1 VSPPGREPIV
11 RHPPAKSRPPST
23 TDAEE
28 VRDRHGRVARAG
40 GPSAGYLRCIALRC
54 LVLSLLVLSGC
65 VSEAPVASNDDDVTV
80 DDDDATVDD
89 DDAVDP
95 ECSPEGATLCA
106 GVQFRTCIGG
116 AWQTTDTCVEPTP
129 LCEPDRG
136 CLACEAD
143 ALLCDG
149 NDVVS
154 CDDDGLGT
162 TLVESCPADL
172 PCVAGACTDLCAE
185 ATAQLSYFGCD
196 FLAVSTANVVSTTFH
211 DNFAVVVA
219 NPAGSGAPAQ
229 VSVSRDGSV
238 VAEASVAPGDT
249 EAITLPMV
257 LELKAA
263 IESAVV
269 PGGAYEVH
277 STVPVAAYQFNPL
290 DFELNGA
297 DSLSNDASLLLP
309 EHSLGTSYMVSHWPT
324 FGLGGPDALGSFT
337 WYDFAPGFY
346 AVAATADGTT
356 VTLGHAGRTSTGTPP
371 PAMAGETATVSLD
384 RGDVVQVFSRYDPSP
399 STPTYCADEGWQ
411 QTTGESG
418 GVTYTYCF
426 GSTADLTGSTVTAT
440 APVSVTAG
448 HLCTFVPYDQWACDH
463 LEEAMIPTAAWG
475 TTAVLSAPALP
486 NVPGAVAR
494 AAYRVLALGDGTTVT
509 FDPPI
514 TPSMELDAGDARG
527 FSSDAD
533 FVLTATG
540 PVFVTQTLMG
550 QDAIGANVGDPAM
563 GLGVPWSQVRS
574 SYDILAPATFTQ
586 NWLNVVALD
595 GEEVTLNGAPI
606 GGWQA
611 IGATGFVAARV
622 ELDPGGH
629 HLESTGGSGFGITSY
644 GYGRFAS
651 YLLPG
656 GMNFTR

>member
-1 VSPPGREPIV
+1 M
-11 RHPPAKSRPPST
+11 A
-23 TDAEE
+23 
-28 VRDRHGRVARAG
+28 
-40 GPSAGYLRCIALRC
+40 
-54 LVLSLLVLSGC
+54 
-65 VSEAPVASNDDDVTV
+65 
-80 DDDDATVDD
+80 DDDDATGDD
-89 DDAVDP
+89 DDATGDDDDATEP
-95 ECSPEGATLCA
+95 ECTPEGATMCE
-106 GVQFRTCIGG
+106 GTSFRTCLGG
-116 AWQTTDTCVEPTP
+116 IWQPTDTCVGPTP
-129 LCEPDRG
+129 ICDPDRG

-149 NDVVS
+149 DDVVVCGS
-154 CDDDGLGT
+154 DGLT
-162 TLVESCPADL
+162 TTFVETCPADT

-185 ATAQLSYFGCD
+185 ATAQLSYLGCD

-219 NPAGSGAPAQ
+219 NPAGSGAAAQ
-229 VSVSRDGSV
+229 VSVRRDGAV
-238 VAEASVAPGDT
+238 LEERTVEPGDT

-263 IESAVV
+263 IESVVV

-290 DFELNGA
+290 DFELSGA

-309 EHSLGTSYMVSHWPT
+309 EHSLGSSYMVSAWPT
-324 FGLGGPDALGSFT
+324 FGLGGPDAVGSFT

-346 AVAATADGTT
+346 AVTATTDGTT
-356 VTLGHAGRTSTGTPP
+356 VTLGHAGNTSSGTPP
-371 PAMAGETATVSLD
+371 AASAGDEATVTLD

-399 STPTYCADEGWQ
+399 STSTYCADEGWQ
-411 QTTGESG
+411 QTTGPSG

-426 GSTADLTGSTVTAT
+426 GSTADLTGSTVSAT

-463 LEEAMIPTAAWG
+463 LEEAMIPTPAWG
-475 TTAVLSAPALP
+475 TTAVLSAPAMP

-509 FDPPI
+509 FDPPV
-514 TPSMELDAGDARG
+514 TPPMELSAGQARG

-533 FVLTATG
+533 FVLDASG
-540 PVFVTQTLMG
+540 PVFVTQTLLG

-563 GLGVPWSQVRS
+563 GMGVPASQLRAT
-574 SYDILAPATFTQ
+574 YDILAPATFTQ

-595 GEEVTLNGAPI
+595 GEEVSLDGAPI
-606 GGWQA
+606 TGWQA
-611 IGATGFVAARV
+611 IGATGWVAARIQ
-622 ELDPGGH
+622 LAPGGH
-629 HLESTGGSGFGITSY
+629 HLESVGGSGFGITSY
-644 GYGRFAS
+644 GYGRFSS

-656 GMNFTR
+656 GMNFYR